1 MYDYSVYKKTAGKTF
16 VDNLVTRS
24 TYHVVDPDKNSSSS
38 YYYSH
43 KTSVPVLYGAATFTY
58 DSGGGVYSVAL
69 RGNAGSLVSALSVT
83 PTEAKLGRD
92 LWVPSDIYVGASK
105 EWRIRVDIAG
115 GRFLFQAKTG
125 SGLYAT
131 AFEMV
136 RP

>member
-1 MYDYSVYKKTAGKTF
+1 MYDYSVYKTTSGKTF

-43 KTSVPVLYGAATFTY
+43 KTSVPVLYGAATFMY
-58 DSGGGVYSVAL
+58 DSGIGMYSVTL
-69 RGNAGSLVSALSVT
+69 RGGGGNLVSALNVT
-83 PTEAKLGRD
+83 PSEARVGND

-105 EWRIRVDIAG
+105 DWRIRVDVAG
-115 GRFLFQAKTG
+115 GRVLFQAKSG
-125 SGLYAT
+125 SGLYDT